1 MTQSQ
6 SSKTPI
12 HPNTTVG
19 PVALTV
25 HRLEKIAPFYRDVVG
40 LHPLI
45 LEDHAMVL
53 GTRDSVPLV
62 ALLERAD
69 APQPAANATG
79 LYHLALLLP
88 SRADLARWFVHAFPF
103 GIRIGQSDHGTHE
116 AFYMADPE
124 GNGIEIYQD
133 WPAAQWPMNDGMVQ
147 DQRQNINLRELLN
160 TQTDERVWDG
170 APLGT
175 RMGHVHLKAADV
187 AAIKAFYGDLIGF
200 NITVDHPTA
209 VFAAAG
215 SYHHHL
221 GSNTWRSLGGPIPAH
236 GSRGLDHFTIELP
249 DANELQQLEGR
260 LRAAGV
266 ETESSSDGFFVR
278 DPAGNGLLIVH
289 EAPSARW
296 ALRST
301 HP

>member
-1 MTQSQ
+1 MTQSVG
-6 SSKTPI
+6 KGTPI
-12 HPNTTVG
+12 HPGTSVG

-25 HRLEKIAPFYRDVVG
+25 HRLEKITPFYRDVLG

-45 LEDHAMVL
+45 LEADAAVL
-53 GTRDSVPLV
+53 GTRDGVPLV
-62 ALLERAD
+62 ALLERPD

-79 LYHLALLLP
+79 LYHLALVLP

-124 GNGIEIYQD
+124 GNGLEIYQD
-133 WPAAQWPMNDGMVQ
+133 WPAAQWPMSGGVVQ

-170 APLGT
+170 APNET
-175 RMGHVHLKAADV
+175 RMGHVHLKAAD
-187 AAIKAFYGDLIGF
+187 AAAMNAFYGDLLGF
-200 NITVDHPTA
+200 KITVDHPTA

-221 GSNTWRSLGGPIPAH
+221 GSNTWRSLGGPTPPT
-236 GSRGLDHFTIELP
+236 GSR
-249 DANELQQLEGR
+249 
-260 LRAAGV
+260 
-266 ETESSSDGFFVR
+266 
-278 DPAGNGLLIVH
+278 
-289 EAPSARW
+289 
-296 ALRST
+296 
-301 HP
+301 